1 MVCPRCIRAVEQAF
15 REIGEEP
22 LAVRLGEVTVKEPLS
37 PEMLKALSDT
47 LRELGF
53 ELLDDTRRQQIE
65 KIKATILRRIH
76 EPNDKKAPLS
86 TILARELH
94 REYSQLSKLF
104 SETEGITIEQYVIL
118 QKIEKAKELLV
129 YNEMNLSEIAF
140 QLGYSSVAH
149 LSAQFKKVTGL
160 TPSAFKAQ
168 GIRLRKPLDNI
179 GSDKADADKAGNN
192 KADADKAGNNK
203 AANNKV

>member
-1 MVCPRCIRAVEQAF
+1 MVCPRCIRAVEQVF
-15 REIGEEP
+15 TQIGSEP
-22 LAVRLGEVTVKEPLS
+22 LAVRLGEVTIKDDLTEAQLKTLS
-37 PEMLKALSDT
+37 ANLK
-47 LRELGF
+47 ELGF

-65 KIKATILRRIH
+65 KIKAVVIRRIH
-76 EPNDKKAPLS
+76 EPDDKKDEKTPFSAILS
-86 TILARELH
+86 RELH

-104 SETEGITIEQYVIL
+104 SETEGVTIEQYMIL

-129 YNEMNLSEIAF
+129 YNEMNLSEIAL

-168 GIRLRKPLDNI
+168 GIRLRQPLD
-179 GSDKADADKAGNN
+179 GVGAN
-192 KADADKAGNNK
+192 KTSANK
-203 AANNKV
+203 PNTNKI